1 MLILS
6 GQFANKKVISLRT
19 GQEVAYLVGPI
30 INPSNLKIEGFR
42 VTDSKSK
49 ESLIL
54 LTQDIRQYD
63 LSGIFIADA
72 SGIGPIAPWWPD
84 AKGLSLDTFSQLI
97 PAYSTIDSEPITS
110 FSLQYNGHL
119 TRYSTE
125 NPALYRSILPSL
137 EQRKSP
143 WHNKYY
149 YHIPFGTQH
158 EKYGITNPMGHANLD
173 KILNIDLSLLFQPY
187 RGSNRPSDVP
197 DYIIYIWAETYS
209 ILRVYGGRAGL
220 LFGY

>member
-63 LSGIFIADA
+63 LSGIFINDH
-72 SGIGPIAPWWPD
+72 S
-84 AKGLSLDTFSQLI
+84 
-97 PAYSTIDSEPITS
+97 
-110 FSLQYNGHL
+110 
-119 TRYSTE
+119 
-125 NPALYRSILPSL
+125 
-137 EQRKSP
+137 
-143 WHNKYY
+143 
-149 YHIPFGTQH
+149 
-158 EKYGITNPMGHANLD
+158 
-173 KILNIDLSLLFQPY
+173 DLSEEVDLVRIKDLLNMNFILIGKNVETASASKIGKVVDYAFDNTSMFIAKLFVSKPLFKSLNGASLTVQRDQIVNITPTKVVIEDLL
-187 RGSNRPSDVP
+187 SKVP
-197 DYIIYIWAETYS
+197 AAAVNVAS
-209 ILRVYGGRAGL
+209 
-220 LFGY
+220 

>member
-63 LSGIFIADA
+63 LSGI
-72 SGIGPIAPWWPD
+72 
-84 AKGLSLDTFSQLI
+84 
-97 PAYSTIDSEPITS
+97 
-110 FSLQYNGHL
+110 
-119 TRYSTE
+119 
-125 NPALYRSILPSL
+125 
-137 EQRKSP
+137 
-143 WHNKYY
+143 
-149 YHIPFGTQH
+149 
-158 EKYGITNPMGHANLD
+158 
-173 KILNIDLSLLFQPY
+173 
-187 RGSNRPSDVP
+187 
-197 DYIIYIWAETYS
+197 
-209 ILRVYGGRAGL
+209 
-220 LFGY
+220 